1 MSRKW
6 QKANKWQTN
15 DKKSLGEG
23 RRRKGG
29 RERKRKRK
37 RGGAVD
43 CEREKGWRWY
53 LSLSFIA
60 VTHTLLHVDLDF
72 CIPKMYH
79 PSPTTTPSTTT
90 MKMTTTTKSNYASN
104 NNYNS

>member
-1 MSRKW
+1 M
-6 QKANKWQTN
+6 T
-15 DKKSLGEG
+15 KKVWGRGGGE
-23 RRRKGG
+23 RGG
-29 RERKRKRK
+29 ERERERE
-37 RGGAVD
+37 GGAVD

-79 PSPTTTPSTTT
+79 PSPTTTPATTPATTT